1 MADQHVVVGSVD
13 THVEIVGEGVPV
25 VLLHGLGLS
34 GALWNRVRD
43 GFEPGHQLILVD
55 LRGAGRTHAG
65 GAHPTGRAP

>member
-1 MADQHVVVGSVD
+1 MAELKLVVGSVE

-43 GFEPGHQLILVD
+43 GFGPGYRLILLD
-55 LRGAGRTHAG
+55 LRGA
-65 GAHPTGRAP
+65 